1 MCGTRARNLPEWNIP
16 HLGARNRKQSVRIEA
31 WENRRGL
38 CLAGADYKWGRDT
51 KKKNR
56 NDVYFSQFH
65 SIRNTD
71 GQYQYPTVHLSF
83 SFYEIERKEKE
94 RWTVGY

>member
-1 MCGTRARNLPEWNIP
+1 MGKR
-16 HLGARNRKQSVRIEA
+16 
-31 WENRRGL
+31 
-38 CLAGADYKWGRDT
+38 Y

-56 NDVYFSQFH
+56 NNVYFSQFH
-65 SIRNTD
+65 SIRNTN